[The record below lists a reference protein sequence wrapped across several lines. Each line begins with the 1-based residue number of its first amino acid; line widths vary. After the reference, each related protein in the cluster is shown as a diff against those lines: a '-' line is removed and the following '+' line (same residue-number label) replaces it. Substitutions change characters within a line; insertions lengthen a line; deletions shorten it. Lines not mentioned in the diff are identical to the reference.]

1 MLDPTA
7 ATKIALHTDR
17 TNSFKEKGNVF
28 NFFKMPYNE
37 YSKIKDQGESGT
49 GYTDPLHWT
58 RHEKYIWFFT
68 LLAGTSAC
76 YSARTTMPLVAPSIS
91 SDMKW
96 SKTEVRR
103 TCFFQYCKFPN
114 NKMLPLNFH

>member
-1 MLDPTA
+1 MLSSSA
-7 ATKIALHTDR
+7 ATKITIHTDR
-17 TNSFKEKGNVF
+17 TNNFRIKAKGNLF
-28 NFFKMPYNE
+28 NFFKMPYND

-68 LLAGTSAC
+68 LLAGTTAC

-96 SKTEVRR
+96 SKTEVKVQLSSNS
-103 TCFFQYCKFPN
+103 FYCQ
-114 NKMLPLNFH
+114 